1 VKAQEFFRK
10 LRQDKEQLER
20 EFVEFMSR
28 KLADFQRKW
37 GVNVRWVNVSLVEFR
52 ETDKPHGISMVDG
65 VEIQLDI

>member
-1 VKAQEFFRK
+1 MKAQEFFQK

-20 EFVEFMSR
+20 EFAEFMSR
-28 KLADFQRKW
+28 KLADFQHKW

-52 ETDKPHGISMVDG
+52 ETDKPHGISVVDD